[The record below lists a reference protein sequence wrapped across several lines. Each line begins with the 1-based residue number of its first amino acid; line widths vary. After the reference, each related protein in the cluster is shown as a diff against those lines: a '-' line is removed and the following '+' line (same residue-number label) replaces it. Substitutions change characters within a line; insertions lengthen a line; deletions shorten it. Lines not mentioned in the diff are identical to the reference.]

1 MVDDLC
7 QVLRYDRRGSG
18 RSQAV
23 GPYDVAT
30 FVRDLERLREHFCFA
45 QWIVGGHSWGAG
57 LALAYAVQ
65 HPHRTQA
72 LRREMREELGAE
84 IADLELRA
92 VTEEIFEVV
101 GQIHHGIVFL
111 YEGRFVDPSY
121 YARPVIPYVEGSVPR
136 AKATWMPVSVFV
148 SGRKRLVPVRLV
160 EILTRRHQ

>member
-1 MVDDLC
+1 MR
-7 QVLRYDRRGSG
+7 Q
-18 RSQAV
+18 RSIRVTARCLFRHEGQIL
-23 GPYDVAT
+23 T
-30 FVRDLERLREHFCFA
+30 ISA
-45 QWIVGGHSWGAG
+45 QDPDKPEPHYSVPGGGVEFGETSE
-57 LALAYAVQ
+57 
-65 HPHRTQA
+65 QA

-84 IADLELRA
+84 IADLELCA

-121 YARPVIPYVEGSVPR
+121 YARPVIPYIEGSAPR